1 MNIFMGGS
9 CFIYYGEEIG
19 RPGSGNDPSKRAP
32 MYWNAERN
40 NGVTNPPPECEIPEE
55 YPMGSLEEQVNDDA
69 SLYNYYRQ
77 AIAIR
82 KALPVISHGR
92 VTVEDAL
99 NVNCVSAYRKTWND
113 QECIILMNVNTV
125 AAQVDMSAYAD
136 WTVVATLSADGNEI
150 VVNGSALELPAFGTA
165 VLIPNP

>member
-1 MNIFMGGS
+1 
-9 CFIYYGEEIG
+9 
-19 RPGSGNDPSKRAP
+19 

-40 NGVTNPPPECEIPEE
+40 NGVTNPPPECELPEE
-55 YPMGSLEEQVNDDA
+55 YLLGSYEEQRYDDD

-99 NVNCVSAYRKTWND
+99 NVNCISAHRKTWND
-113 QECIILMNVNTV
+113 QACIILMNISADANTV
-125 AAQVDMSAYAD
+125 DLSAYAD
-136 WTVVATLSADGNEI
+136 WSMVASLSADGNEI
-150 VVNGSALELPAFGTA
+150 SMEDTQLILPAFGIA
-165 VLIPNP
+165 ILIPNA